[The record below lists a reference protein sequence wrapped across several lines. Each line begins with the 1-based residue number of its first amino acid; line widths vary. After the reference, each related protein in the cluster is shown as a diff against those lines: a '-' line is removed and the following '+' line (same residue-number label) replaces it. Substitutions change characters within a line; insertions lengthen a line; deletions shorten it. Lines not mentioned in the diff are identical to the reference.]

1 MQLKSLWLALT
12 LFNFLWLVAANAD
25 VHQNNGR
32 PKVLPGKRLPD
43 DLGTERDKSS
53 GKMRK
58 IFPQADEENGEL
70 RLRHE
75 QHHLRQQ
82 QHLMAW
88 EQRLQ
93 LQLQQHLREQ
103 QESPAPES
111 EPVSVPVPV
120 RHHQHKS
127 LANPKPGTAK
137 KPIRQASS
145 RPDDKAKILVKRR
158 LHYNEY
164 DNDDLEL
171 HFMDS
176 AEEEGRVVSP
186 EEWHRIGIAHRRQKE
201 QHQLQLLAERQQQRQ
216 LLTTTTTTTT
226 TTTEPNNAQ
235 SEDND
240 VSASEGTRFNG
251 LKPKQA
257 VCLSGQ

>member
-1 MQLKSLWLALT
+1 MQLKCLLLALT
-12 LFNFLWLVAANAD
+12 LFNFLWLFGANAD
-25 VHQNNGR
+25 VHQNNGQQ
-32 PKVLPGKRLPD
+32 KVLPGKRLSD

-53 GKMRK
+53 AKMRK
-58 IFPQADEENGEL
+58 IFPQAVDEKNGEL

-88 EQRLQ
+88 EQQLQ

-103 QESPAPES
+103 QQEESPEPEPEP
-111 EPVSVPVPV
+111 EPVSVPMVV

-137 KPIRQASS
+137 KPIRQAPSLA
-145 RPDDKAKILVKRR
+145 DDKAKILVKRR

-171 HFMDS
+171 HTMDS
-176 AEEEGRVVSP
+176 AEEGTPLPR
-186 EEWHRIGIAHRRQKE
+186 EWRRIEIAHRRQKE

-216 LLTTTTTTTT
+216 LLTTTTTTRTT

-240 VSASEGTRFNG
+240 VSASKGTRFNG

-257 VCLSGQ
+257 